1 MAISLW
7 SIRHEHVVKAKLM
20 RKRGWLQEKLRAC
33 RRDAIRNSKNHSEK
47 LIRDDITFAYRHE
60 YTL

>member
-20 RKRGWLQEKLRAC
+20 REERMAAREA
-33 RRDAIRNSKNHSEK
+33 
-47 LIRDDITFAYRHE
+47 
-60 YTL
+60 